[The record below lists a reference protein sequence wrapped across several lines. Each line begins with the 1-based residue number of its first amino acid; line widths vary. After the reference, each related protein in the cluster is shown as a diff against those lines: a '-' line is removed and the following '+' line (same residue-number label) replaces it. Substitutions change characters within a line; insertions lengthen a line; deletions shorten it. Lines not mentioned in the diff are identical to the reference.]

1 MLPEVVVGAAVV
13 IGAVLVTGADVVI
26 GSIVGAFEI
35 EDVENP
41 VDVVVVL
48 VLDDENSHLTSFSR
62 LQNPFVLSKNKPV
75 GHERIMSLLFTHLD
89 Y

>member
-13 IGAVLVTGADVVI
+13 IGAVLVTGADV
-26 GSIVGAFEI
+26 VGAFEI

-75 GHERIMSLLFTHLD
+75 GHERIISLLFTHLD

>member
-13 IGAVLVTGADVVI
+13 IGAVLVTGADV
-26 GSIVGAFEI
+26 SIVGAFEI